1 MTSRRTSSKTK
12 LAHSADKQAFGLLNE
27 NQPVSIEGGLVSSE
41 AELRALFAS
50 MHDAVMV
57 IDRDGLY
64 RKIAPTNPSLL
75 FKPMEELLGKN
86 LREIFPAEQANAF
99 IIAIRRVLD
108 TQQPERIEYELQI
121 GERMVW
127 FATYI
132 SPMNSYNTLWVARDI
147 TERKL
152 AEAAQRESEE
162 RYHSLFDRMM
172 DGVYRSTHE
181 GRFVDIN
188 PAMVKMFGYLSREEM
203 MEVDIK
209 HDLYFSPEERG
220 SHVLDT
226 GKEEIEA
233 YRMRRKDGSEIW
245 VEDHGAYV
253 HDEQGGLKYHEG
265 ILRDITE
272 RKQKE
277 DALIK
282 LQKAVDSSKDAIF
295 LTDIHGVFTYV
306 NPAFIA
312 LYGFHAD
319 ELIGKVTPRVI
330 KSGLTDP
337 QFYELFW
344 RKLKSGQEVTGEL
357 INKRRDGTFITVEGS
372 ATPIFDDVH
381 TVIGFLGVQRDVT
394 ERKKSEEALLIAE
407 ANYRS
412 IYENATI
419 GIYQSIP
426 QGIFLSVN
434 PVMAQIFGYDSPQ
447 DMTRS
452 IVSITDQYY
461 ADPVDRQRFE
471 RLMIEQGEV
480 REFVSQNF
488 RKNGE
493 QIWVQEN
500 ARAVKDEQ
508 GNILYYEGFVTD
520 ITERKR
526 SEDDLYRA
534 KDSLETTHRE
544 LQELLAHT
552 QLLARTDGLTGL
564 YNFRYFF
571 ELASYEFTAAIR
583 YQRPLSIIIFDTDKL
598 KEVNDTLGH
607 VTGDK
612 MLVKVAQAASLQVR
626 SVDALAR
633 YGGDEFVVLLPQTNA
648 QQAFPVAE
656 RIRASV
662 AALRIETEK
671 GPLAVTLSIGI
682 AELSIDPRDQNL
694 ESIVQRADKA
704 LYSAKAAGRNCT
716 KIFHAE

>member
-1 MTSRRTSSKTK
+1 MTSRRTSSKAK

-27 NQPVSIEGGLVSSE
+27 NHSVEGGLVSSE

-86 LREIFPAEQANAF
+86 LREIFPAEQADAF

-188 PAMVKMFGYLSREEM
+188 PAMVKMFGYSSREEM

-312 LYGFHAD
+312 LYGFQAD

-337 QFYELFW
+337 QVYELFW
-344 RKLKSGQEVTGEL
+344 RKLTSGQEVTGEL
-357 INKRRDGTFITVEGS
+357 INKRMDGTFITVEGS

-381 TVIGFLGVQRDVT
+381 TIIGFLGVQRDVT
-394 ERKKSEEALLIAE
+394 ERKKSEEALRIAE

-434 PVMAQIFGYDSPQ
+434 PVMAQTFGYDSPQ

-662 AALRIETEK
+662 AALRIETER